1 MKNIKFVIN
10 TALFLVGA
18 MLIVSSLGNLFDYA
32 TKEQFTL
39 ILLSSMPPLKGT
51 AAFVAVLVQ
60 LMVGVLILLSTYIF
74 NRNKK

>member
-18 MLIVSSLGNLFDYA
+18 MLIVTSLGNLFDYA

-39 ILLSSMPPLKGT
+39 TLLSSMPPLKGT